1 MATIVLIRQ
10 ANGQPPIAEPLDLLP
25 GERDCIGAAMSE
37 HTPSLRP
44 WRDIVRR
51 KSRQIM
57 VGNVPVGGDAP
68 VTVQTMTNTL
78 TSDAKAT
85 IDQIRRCEEAGVDI
99 IRVSCPDV
107 ESTTALKQ
115 IVRASRV
122 PIVADI
128 HFHYKRA
135 LEAADAGAACL
146 RINPGNIGS
155 AERVKEVVNAAKANG
170 CSIRIGVNGGS
181 LEKDLLEKY
190 GEPCP
195 EALVESA
202 LDHIRLLEDHDFR
215 NYKVAVK
222 ASDHFLAVA
231 AYHQLAETVDCPL
244 HLGIT
249 EAGGQRGGTVK
260 SAIGIGSL
268 LWAGIGDTI
277 RVSLSAEPEEEV
289 RVGYEIL
296 KSLGIRTRGV
306 RVVSCPSCARQGFD
320 VIRTV
325 QALEE
330 RLEHIH
336 TPMSLSVLGCV
347 VNGPGEA
354 RETDI
359 GLTGGGAGKH
369 MVYLSG
375 VTDHHVQ
382 DADMIDHIVKLVE
395 AKAAEIEAGISVA
408 A

>member
-1 MATIVLIRQ
+1 
-10 ANGQPPIAEPLDLLP
+10 
-25 GERDCIGAAMSE
+25 MSV
-37 HTPSLRP
+37 RP
-44 WRDIVRR
+44 WRDITRR

-57 VGNVPVGGDAP
+57 VGRVAVGGDAP
-68 VTVQTMTNTL
+68 ITVQTMTNTV
-78 TSDAKAT
+78 TADAKAT
-85 IDQIRRCEEAGVDI
+85 IDQIRRCEDAGADI

-107 ESTTALKQ
+107 ESTAALRQ
-115 IVRASRV
+115 IVRAAKV

-155 AERVKEVVNAAKANG
+155 AERVREVVNAAKANG
-170 CSIRIGVNGGS
+170 CAIRIGVNAGS

-202 LDHIRLLEDHDFR
+202 LDHIRLLEEHDFR
-215 NYKVAVK
+215 EYKVAVK
-222 ASDHFLAVA
+222 ASDVFLAVS
-231 AYHQLAETVDCPL
+231 AYLQLAEAVDCPL

-249 EAGGQRGGTVK
+249 EAGGLSGGTVK

-268 LWAGIGDTI
+268 LWFGIGDTI

-289 RVGYEIL
+289 RVGFEIL
-296 KSLGIRTRGV
+296 KAMGIRHRGV

-325 QALEE
+325 QTLEE
-330 RLEHIH
+330 RLQHIS
-336 TPMSLSVLGCV
+336 TPLSLSVLGCV

-359 GLTGGGAGKH
+359 GITGGGQGKH

-382 DADMIDHIVKLVE
+382 DADMVDHIVRLVE
-395 AKAAEIEAGISVA
+395 AKAAEIEAANAEVPQA
-408 A
+408 AE

>member
-1 MATIVLIRQ
+1 
-10 ANGQPPIAEPLDLLP
+10 
-25 GERDCIGAAMSE
+25 MSI
-37 HTPSLRP
+37 RP
-44 WRDIVRR
+44 WRDIERR

-57 VGNVPVGGDAP
+57 IGSVPVGGDAP
-68 VTVQTMTNTL
+68 ISVQTMTNTP
-78 TSDAKAT
+78 TEDSKAT
-85 IDQIRRCEEAGVDI
+85 IEQIRRCEEAGADI
-99 IRVSCPDV
+99 IRVSCP
-107 ESTTALKQ
+107 TAAATASLKE
-115 IVRASRV
+115 IVREASV

-155 AERVKEVVNAAKANG
+155 EERVREVIAAARANG
-170 CSIRIGVNGGS
+170 CAIRIGVNAGS

-190 GEPCP
+190 AEPCP

-202 LDHIRLLEDHDFR
+202 LDHIRILEDHGFR
-215 NYKVAVK
+215 DYKVAVK
-222 ASDHFLAVA
+222 ASDVFLAVA
-231 AYHQLAETVDCPL
+231 AYQQLADQVDCPL

-249 EAGGQRGGTVK
+249 EAGGLIGGTVK
-260 SAIGIGSL
+260 SAIGIGNL

-296 KSLGIRTRGV
+296 KSLGIRSRGV

-325 QALEE
+325 ETLEE
-330 RLEHIH
+330 RLQHIK

-359 GLTGGGAGKH
+359 GITGGGNGTH

-375 VTDHHVQ
+375 ITDHHVK
-382 DADMIDHIVKLVE
+382 DGDMIDHIVRLVE
-395 AKAAEIEAGISVA
+395 QKAAEIEASEAGPATLDA
-408 A
+408 AE

>member
-1 MATIVLIRQ
+1 MRTMTSI
-10 ANGQPPIAEPLDLLP
+10 
-25 GERDCIGAAMSE
+25 
-37 HTPSLRP
+37 RP
-44 WRDIVRR
+44 WRDIARR
-51 KSRQIM
+51 QSRQIM
-57 VGNVPVGGDAP
+57 VGSVPVGGDAP
-68 VTVQTMTNTL
+68 VTVQTMTNTP
-78 TSDAKAT
+78 TADAAAT
-85 IDQIRRCEEAGVDI
+85 IAQIRRCEEAGVDI
-99 IRVSCPDV
+99 IRVSCPDQD
-107 ESTTALKQ
+107 STAALRE
-115 IVRASRV
+115 IVRNVNV

-155 AERVKEVVNAAKANG
+155 EDRVKEVINAARANG
-170 CSIRIGVNGGS
+170 CAIRIGVNAGS

-202 LDHIRLLEDHDFR
+202 LDHIRILEDHGFR
-215 NYKVAVK
+215 EYKVAVK
-222 ASDHFLAVA
+222 ASDVFLAVA
-231 AYHQLAETVDCPL
+231 AYHALADAVDCPL

-249 EAGGQRGGTVK
+249 EAGGLIGGTVK
-260 SAIGIGSL
+260 SSIGIGSL
-268 LWAGIGDTI
+268 LWSGIGDTI

-296 KSLGIRTRGV
+296 KALGIRNRGV
-306 RVVSCPSCARQGFD
+306 RVVSCPSCARQGFV

-325 QALEE
+325 QTLEE
-330 RLEHIH
+330 RLQHIR

-359 GLTGGGAGKH
+359 GITGGGQGKH
-369 MVYLSG
+369 MIYLSG
-375 VTDHHVQ
+375 VTDHHVR
-382 DADMIDHIVKLVE
+382 DEEMVDHIVRLVE
-395 AKAAEIEAGISVA
+395 AKAAELEAA
-408 A
+408 AAAEQTLDAAE

>member
-1 MATIVLIRQ
+1 MTSI
-10 ANGQPPIAEPLDLLP
+10 
-25 GERDCIGAAMSE
+25 
-37 HTPSLRP
+37 RP
-44 WRDIVRR
+44 WRDIERR

-57 VGNVPVGGDAP
+57 VGSVPVGGDAP
-68 VTVQTMTNTL
+68 ISVQTMTNTP
-78 TSDAKAT
+78 TEDARAT
-85 IDQIRRCEEAGVDI
+85 IDQIRRCEDAGADI
-99 IRVSCPDV
+99 IRVSCPTA
-107 ESTTALKQ
+107 EATTALRQ
-115 IVRASRV
+115 IVREARV

-155 AERVKEVVNAAKANG
+155 EERVREVIAAARANG
-170 CSIRIGVNGGS
+170 CAIRIGVNAGS

-202 LDHIRLLEDHDFR
+202 LDHIRILEDHGFR
-215 NYKVAVK
+215 EYKVAVK
-222 ASDHFLAVA
+222 ASDVFLAVA
-231 AYHQLAETVDCPL
+231 AYMQLAGEVDCPL

-249 EAGGQRGGTVK
+249 EAGGLIGGTVK
-260 SAIGIGSL
+260 SSIGMGNL

-296 KSLGIRTRGV
+296 KALGIRSRGV

-325 QALEE
+325 EALEE
-330 RLEHIH
+330 RLQHIK

-359 GLTGGGAGKH
+359 GITGGGNGTH

-375 VTDHHVQ
+375 VTDHHVKDDQ
-382 DADMIDHIVKLVE
+382 MIDHIVKLVE
-395 AKAAEIEAGISVA
+395 AKAAEIEASLEAPALDA
-408 A
+408 AE

>member
-1 MATIVLIRQ
+1 
-10 ANGQPPIAEPLDLLP
+10 
-25 GERDCIGAAMSE
+25 MSI
-37 HTPSLRP
+37 RP
-44 WRDIVRR
+44 WRDIERR

-57 VGNVPVGGDAP
+57 VGSVPVGGDAP
-68 VTVQTMTNTL
+68 ISVQTMTNTP
-78 TSDAKAT
+78 TEDARAT
-85 IDQIRRCEEAGVDI
+85 IDQIRRCEEAGADI
-99 IRVSCPDV
+99 IRVSCPTA
-107 ESTTALKQ
+107 EATTALKE
-115 IVRASRV
+115 IVRAASV

-146 RINPGNIGS
+146 RINPGNIG
-155 AERVKEVVNAAKANG
+155 AEERVREVIAAAKANG
-170 CSIRIGVNGGS
+170 CAIRIGVNAGS

-202 LDHIRLLEDHDFR
+202 LDHIRILEDHDFR
-215 NYKVAVK
+215 EYKVAVK
-222 ASDHFLAVA
+222 ASDVFLAVA
-231 AYHQLAETVDCPL
+231 AYMQLASEVDCPL

-249 EAGGQRGGTVK
+249 EAGGLIGGTVK
-260 SAIGIGSL
+260 SSIGMGNL

-296 KSLGIRTRGV
+296 KALGIRSRGV

-325 QALEE
+325 EALEA
-330 RLEHIH
+330 RLQHIK

-359 GLTGGGAGKH
+359 GITGGGNGKH

-382 DADMIDHIVKLVE
+382 DADMVDHIVQLVE
-395 AKAAEIEAGISVA
+395 AKAAEIEAEQHPTLDA
-408 A
+408 AE